1 MRRRGLSCDFYFDA
15 DVTTGGRY
23 GFQNVGPLAFLV
35 PGASAVWNYS
45 YGTDMGPQLYCRPT
59 SSPPGIPSA
68 SPVFLADQQ
77 RKQRQRNG
85 NATYFV
91 TITNQGP
98 NGGIH
103 NLQGG
108 GLT

>member
-1 MRRRGLSCDFYFDA
+1 MAFA
-15 DVTTGGRY
+15 
-23 GFQNVGPLAFLV
+23 NVGPLTFLA
-35 PGASAVWNYS
+35 PGQTATWTYS
-45 YGTDMGPQLYCRPT
+45 YAKDMGPQFACADIKLRGGHFRRP
-59 SSPPGIPSA
+59 

-77 RKQRQRNG
+77 RKQLQRGG

-91 TITNQGP
+91 NITNLGP
-98 NGGIH
+98 NFGIH

>member
-1 MRRRGLSCDFYFDA
+1 MAFKNIGP
-15 DVTTGGRY
+15 VTFLTPGST
-23 GFQNVGPLAFLV
+23 AF
-35 PGASAVWNYS
+35 WIYS
-45 YGTDMGPQLYCRPT
+45 FSKDMGPQFACADIKLGGHVQR
-59 SSPPGIPSA
+59 A

-77 RKQRQRNG
+77 RKQLQQNG

-91 TITNQGP
+91 SITNEGP
-98 NGGIH
+98 NGGMH

>member
-1 MRRRGLSCDFYFDA
+1 MAFK
-15 DVTTGGRY
+15 
-23 GFQNVGPLAFLV
+23 NIGPLTYLA
-35 PGASAVWNYS
+35 PGNAATWTYS
-45 YGTDMGPQLYCRPT
+45 YGMDMGPQFACADIKFY
-59 SSPPGIPSA
+59 GHYHGA

-77 RKQRQRNG
+77 RKQLQRNG

-91 TITNQGP
+91 NITNQGP
-98 NGGIH
+98 TGGIH

>member
-1 MRRRGLSCDFYFDA
+1 MAFK
-15 DVTTGGRY
+15 
-23 GFQNVGPLAFLV
+23 NVGPLTFLV

-45 YGTDMGPQLYCRPT
+45 YGTDMGPQLACADIK
-59 SSPPGIPSA
+59 SSGHFPRA

-77 RKQRQRNG
+77 RKQLQRNR